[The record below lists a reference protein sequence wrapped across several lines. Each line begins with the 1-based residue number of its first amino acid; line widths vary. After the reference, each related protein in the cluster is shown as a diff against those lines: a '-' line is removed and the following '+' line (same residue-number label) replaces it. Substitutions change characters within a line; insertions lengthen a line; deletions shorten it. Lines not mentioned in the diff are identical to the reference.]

1 MRTLL
6 FLVSG
11 YLLLALFYLVIKL
24 FANRTPAINGWGLWM
39 FIAVWLGVALTNM
52 LGGILQAG
60 YGIGDELP
68 IMLLIFLPPAA
79 LAFYLWR
86 KKTE

>member
-6 FLVSG
+6 FLLSG
-11 YLLLALFYLVIKL
+11 YLLLALFYLVSKL
-24 FANRTPAINGWGLWM
+24 FSHRTPAISHWGPWP
-39 FIAVWLGVALTNM
+39 FIVLWLGVALANL
-52 LGGILQAG
+52 LGGVLQAG
-60 YGIGDELP
+60 YGVAEELP

-86 KKTE
+86 RLVD

>member
-6 FLVSG
+6 FLLSG
-11 YLLLALFYLVIKL
+11 YLLLALFYLVVKL
-24 FANRTPAINGWGLWM
+24 FSRRTPALNGWGLWT
-39 FIAVWLGVALTNM
+39 FIVVWLGVALANM
-52 LGGILQAG
+52 LGGVLQAG
-60 YGIGDELP
+60 YGVGEELP

-86 KKTE
+86 RSLE